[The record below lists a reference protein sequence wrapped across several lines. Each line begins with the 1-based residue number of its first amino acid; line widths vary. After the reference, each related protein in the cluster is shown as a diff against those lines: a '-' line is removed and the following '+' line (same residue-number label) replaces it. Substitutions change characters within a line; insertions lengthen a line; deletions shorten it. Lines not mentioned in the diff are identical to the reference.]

1 MAYADHRIPAANLIG
16 EPGRGLPQILG
27 VLEVGRINIAA
38 RAVGV
43 ARAAF
48 DAALAYAQQRVTI
61 GKPIAEHQ
69 AIQLKLADMATKLEA
84 ARLLTRNAAE
94 RKAAGLRCD
103 VEAGM
108 AKLFASETALELAT
122 ESMRIHGGVGLHDRA
137 ARGALLPR
145 RAADGHRRGHQRD
158 PAHRHRPGSPG
169 PRAAR
174 PRAEMDPAAGATRH
188 SGTRVHRVEDARLLT
203 GKGTYV
209 DDIVRPGMLHA
220 CFVRS
225 PFPRARI
232 RRDRR
237 ECRAR
242 APGGAGGVHRRRPQ
256 PGVQELWY
264 TGMGP
269 QAPTTPLPPLAE
281 GEARFVGDP
290 VVLVVA
296 VDRYVAEDAAEL
308 VEIEWTELPAA
319 VDYEFGADS
328 EHVVH
333 EGFAGNVVGGC
344 PVATAR
350 RSTPCSADAHLVV
363 EEDVFEQMYAA
374 VPMETA
380 RHRGRVG
387 RGNRRVHHLGGH
399 SGPQRGAFRVL
410 SRVTGLPEH
419 RIRVIMRDTGGA
431 FGQKVVPGREDV
443 AVMLAAQLVPAPLKW
458 IEDRRENLLAAGQSR
473 HEHAH
478 TTFAFAD
485 DGTLLA
491 AAVDHVQDC
500 GAYPIPWPVGTG
512 AAVGMMFPGPY
523 RIPAAAFG
531 HRSVFSH
538 TAGRTAYRGPWA
550 FESMAREVVLDVAAR
565 RLDLDPVELRRRNM
579 LTADE
584 LPYANAV
591 GMPYAHMSPRET
603 FDHALEILDYD
614 QFRRQQA
621 DARAEGRYLGVGTCS
636 YVEPTT
642 PGVGYYGSEGA
653 TIRIDPSGKVLVY
666 VAGGS
671 SGNSL
676 ETTVVQLTADALGV
690 PMSDVATIQGDT
702 ALTPYGAGTG
712 GSRSGS
718 MLAGAVTTTAQ
729 VLRERLVAIAAHSLE
744 AAPEDIDIADG
755 RAFVRGTP
763 ASGITVAEI
772 AAKAYYQP
780 AMLPPGLDGG
790 SRRPSAIPR
799 R

>member
-1 MAYADHRIPAANLIG
+1 
-16 EPGRGLPQILG
+16 
-27 VLEVGRINIAA
+27 
-38 RAVGV
+38 
-43 ARAAF
+43 
-48 DAALAYAQQRVTI
+48 
-61 GKPIAEHQ
+61 
-69 AIQLKLADMATKLEA
+69 
-84 ARLLTRNAAE
+84 
-94 RKAAGLRCD
+94 
-103 VEAGM
+103 
-108 AKLFASETALELAT
+108 
-122 ESMRIHGGVGLHDRA
+122 
-137 ARGALLPR
+137 
-145 RAADGHRRGHQRD
+145 
-158 PAHRHRPGSPG
+158 
-169 PRAAR
+169 
-174 PRAEMDPAAGATRH
+174 MDPAAGATRY

-203 GKGTYV
+203 GQGTYV

-232 RRDRR
+232 DGIDVSAALAHPGV
-237 ECRAR
+237 RAVFT
-242 APGGAGGVHRRRPQ
+242 GADLNPR
-256 PGVQELWY
+256 VQELWY

-269 QAPTTPLPPLAE
+269 KAPTTPLPPLAD
-281 GEARFVGDP
+281 GEARFAGDP
-290 VVLVVA
+290 VALVIA

-308 VEIEWTELPAA
+308 VEVDYTELPPA

-333 EGFAGNVVGGC
+333 AGFAGNVVGEMAGGNREA
-344 PVATAR
+344 VDAAI
-350 RSTPCSADAHLVV
+350 ADAHLVV

-374 VPMETA
+374 VPMET
-380 RHRGRVG
+380 RGIVAEWVASTG
-387 RGNRRVHHLGGH
+387 EFTIWAATQ
-399 SGPQRGAFRVL
+399 GPNEVRSVC

-431 FGQKVVPGREDV
+431 FGQKVVPGREDI

-458 IEDRRENLLAAGQSR
+458 IEDRRENLLAAGQAR

-478 TTFAFAD
+478 TTFAFAE

-512 AAVGMMFPGPY
+512 AAVGMIFPGPY
-523 RIPAAAFG
+523 RIPAAAFS

-565 RLDLDPVELRRRNM
+565 RLAMDPVELRRRNM
-579 LTADE
+579 LSADE

-591 GMPYAHMSPRET
+591 GMPYSHMSPRET
-603 FDHALEILDYD
+603 FDHALELLDYD
-614 QFRRQQA
+614 AFRAEQA
-621 DARAEGRYLGVGTCS
+621 AARAEGRYRGVGTCS

-690 PMSDVATIQGDT
+690 PIADVATIQGDT

-718 MLAGAVTTTAQ
+718 MLAGAVSVTAG

-744 AAPEDIDIADG
+744 AAPEDIEITDG
-755 RAFVRGTP
+755 RAYVRGTP
-763 ASGITVAEI
+763 ASAITVAEI

-780 AMLPPGLDGG
+780 AMLPPGLNAGLEASERYTASMMPNWANATHVCTCEVDVVTGMVKLLRYVVAEDCGPMINPDIVEGQIAGGTVQGIGGALLEELVYDEHGNPLATTFLDYLLPTASDAPTIEFGHVVTMGAGPGGYKGVGEGGAIGAPPAVVNAVNDALAPFGVEILRMPVRPDTIVRMVTESDGH
-790 SRRPSAIPR
+790 
-799 R
+799 